1 MATKFTKWVRWED
14 RTSLPGIQFPGV
26 YALAKTLKPMDG
38 TRFTYVKEIVYFGMT
53 NSKGGLK
60 SRLKQFD
67 NVMNGRR
74 GHGGADRFLYK
85 FPNVRRLRNQLYV
98 AISVTEC
105 DVSSNSP
112 KDLLLMGDVAKQEY
126 ECWAKY
132 VRRHGRLPKFN
143 DKLNSPKI
151 VWDPIEKLQ

>member
-1 MATKFTKWVRWED
+1 MQTKFSKWVSWDERAI
-14 RTSLPGIQFPGV
+14 LGGLQYPGV
-26 YALAKTLKPMDG
+26 YALAKTLKPIGG
-38 TRFTYVKEIVYFGMT
+38 TRFTYIKEIVYFGMT
-53 NSKGGLK
+53 NSKGGLR

-67 NVMNGRR
+67 NVMLGKR
-74 GHGGADRFLYK
+74 GHGGADRFLFK
-85 FPNVRRLRNQLYV
+85 FPNVRRLRKQLYV

-112 KDLLLMGDVAKQEY
+112 KDLLLMGNVAKQEY

-132 VRRHGRLPKFN
+132 VRRYKRLPLFN

-151 VWDPIEKLQ
+151 DRGDLLN